1 MSLVFR
7 VLLILAAATPAA
19 ADVTDRLARVVPLPP
34 GTPVSLRITIGRV
47 QVIGWDRSD
56 LSIEI
61 VRRAPAAPLLARIP
75 VQIDTTVDGVIIQ
88 ALQADDGRDAA
99 YRTDIVLR
107 APAAAPFRDLA
118 LFEGR
123 LEITGL
129 SGACSAHVERGDV
142 MARNVSGAI
151 RLETGMGNISLEGA
165 TLSPGGLIRL
175 RTFNGDVT
183 LALAA
188 RPANARILALSMG
201 GAITSDIP
209 LNRQERWGPR
219 WGEATIGTGE
229 PLISIDVVN
238 GNIAITTSGSSAKA
252 EHD

>member
-7 VLLILAAATPAA
+7 VLLLLAAAAPAA
-19 ADVTDRLARVVPLPP
+19 ADVTDRLARVVPLTPA
-34 GTPVSLRITIGRV
+34 TPVSLRITIGDV
-47 QVIGWDRSD
+47 EVIGWDRPD

-61 VRRAPAAPLLARIP
+61 VRRAPGALQLARIP

-88 ALQADDGRDAA
+88 ALQANDGRDAE
-99 YRTDIVLR
+99 YRTDVVIR
-107 APAAAPFRDLA
+107 APAAVAFRDLA

-123 LEITGL
+123 LDITGL
-129 SGACSAHVERGDV
+129 SGTCSAHVERGDV
-142 MARNVSGAI
+142 RARNVSGVI

-183 LALAA
+183 LGLAA

-201 GAITSDIP
+201 GTIMSDIP

-219 WGEATIGTGE
+219 WGEATVGTGE

-238 GNIAITTSGSSAKA
+238 GNIAITTNGSSPKAK
-252 EHD
+252 HD